1 MTYSDIAFLSDLEE
15 IINDRLTNPTEES
28 YTAQLA
34 LSGTKRMAQKVAEEG
49 VEVALAAAAGD
60 KDEVIDEAADLI
72 FHLMVLLA
80 DQELSL
86 GAVSNR
92 LKTRH
97 YER

>member
-1 MTYSDIAFLSDLEE
+1 MSYSDIAFLSDLEE
-15 IINDRLTNPTEES
+15 IINDRLTNPSEES
-28 YTAQLA
+28 YTTQLA

-60 KDEVIDEAADLI
+60 RDEVVDEAADLI

-86 GAVSNR
+86 GTIARR

-97 YER
+97 S

>member
-15 IINDRLTNPTEES
+15 IINDRLTNPSEES
-28 YTAQLA
+28 YTTQLA
-34 LSGTKRMAQKVAEEG
+34 LAGTKRMAQKVAEEG

-60 KDEVIDEAADLI
+60 RDEVVDEAADLI

-86 GAVSNR
+86 GTIARR

-97 YER
+97 S

>member
-15 IINDRLTNPTEES
+15 IINDRLTNPSEES
-28 YTAQLA
+28 YTSQLA

-60 KDEVIDEAADLI
+60 RDEVVDEAADLI
-72 FHLMVLLA
+72 YHLMVLLA
-80 DQELSL
+80 DQEIIL
-86 GAVSNR
+86 GTIAKR

-97 YER
+97 S

>member
-15 IINDRLTNPTEES
+15 IINDRLTNPSEES
-28 YTAQLA
+28 YTTQLA
-34 LSGTKRMAQKVAEEG
+34 LAGTKRMAQKVAEEG

-60 KDEVIDEAADLI
+60 RDEIVDEAADLI

-86 GAVSNR
+86 GTIARR

-97 YER
+97 S